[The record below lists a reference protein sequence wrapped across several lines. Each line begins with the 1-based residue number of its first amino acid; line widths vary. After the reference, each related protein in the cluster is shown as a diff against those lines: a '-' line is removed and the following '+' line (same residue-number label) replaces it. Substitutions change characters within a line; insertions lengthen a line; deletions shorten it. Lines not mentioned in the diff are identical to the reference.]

1 MNKRGNLQGIKL
13 QYQRK
18 APFFAFP
25 SFYPDQS
32 CAALYFSFLLENRA
46 STHFSPGR
54 FSRNGVPLSIQI
66 LHTHTH
72 THTHIHTPH
81 TLCWLAKMAS
91 FHARFWEK
99 VKMHTHTHTNTHTH
113 THTHTHI
120 HTPHTLCWL
129 AKMASFHARF
139 WEKVK
144 ICLFTIPPGPE
155 TPHLL
160 DPWTSLRIS
169 VKL

>member
-99 VKMHTHTHTNTHTH
+99 VKMHTHTHIYTHPILFVGWQRWQASMPGSEKRLKSVCSPFPLDQKLPTFW
-113 THTHTHI
+113 
-120 HTPHTLCWL
+120 TP
-129 AKMASFHARF
+129 
-139 WEKVK
+139 E
-144 ICLFTIPPGPE
+144 
-155 TPHLL
+155 LL
-160 DPWTSLRIS
+160 
-169 VKL
+169 